1 MKRVRDHGW
10 GSEDAHGGLGPA
22 SASGWVVGGLLG
34 GCRHPMVARG
44 RRIAAANAD
53 PLPALPSDVQPL
65 LPADPRRGKY
75 QDGWTKV
82 FFKCVGN
89 LLPHV
94 DF

>member
-1 MKRVRDHGW
+1 
-10 GSEDAHGGLGPA
+10 
-22 SASGWVVGGLLG
+22 
-34 GCRHPMVARG
+34 MVAQG
-44 RRIAAANAD
+44 RRIAAANAV

-82 FFKCVGN
+82 VFKCVGN
-89 LLPHV
+89 PPPHV